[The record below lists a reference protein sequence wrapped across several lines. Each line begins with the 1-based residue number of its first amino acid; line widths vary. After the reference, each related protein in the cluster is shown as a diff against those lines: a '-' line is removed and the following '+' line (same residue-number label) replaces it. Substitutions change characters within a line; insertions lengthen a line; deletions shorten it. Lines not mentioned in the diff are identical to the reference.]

1 MSELQGDVSNPT
13 RTSMLAP
20 LHVNRYP
27 TDKKITQSSK
37 FPCAKKIFILSFRF
51 CTKHAIREQ
60 QNETECYLTRLF
72 VLKQQK
78 GYFLHYIT
86 KQDMQIKTTI

>member
-37 FPCAKKIFILSFRF
+37 FPCAKKDIYSSFRF
-51 CTKHAIREQ
+51 CMKYAIREQ
-60 QNETECYLTRLF
+60 QNEMEYCLTGSF
-72 VLKQQK
+72 V
-78 GYFLHYIT
+78 
-86 KQDMQIKTTI
+86 